1 MKIKELIEILKEQEN
16 NLNSLLEIIKEKQ
29 NIIVNNKILKLSE
42 HMELEEKK
50 LLEIQIT
57 EEKRL
62 HTMHELFSKYQIKN
76 KRLKLEVLANELRS
90 FVPKIYINSI
100 KEKEIE
106 IKKLIKEI
114 TRINK
119 QNLMLVQ
126 QSSQIISETVKAVID
141 TSKNR
146 SIIDRKG

>member
-1 MKIKELIEILKEQEN
+1 MKIKELIKVLKIQEN
-16 NLNSLLEIIKEKQ
+16 NLNSLLAIVKKKQ
-29 NIIVNNKILKLSE
+29 NIIVNNKILKLSDY
-42 HMELEEKK
+42 MELEEKK

-62 HTMHELFSKYQIKN
+62 RTMQELFTKYQIKN
-76 KRLKLEVLANELRS
+76 KRLKLEVLVNELKDL
-90 FVPKIYINSI
+90 VPEIYINSI
-100 KEKEIE
+100 KEKEVE
-106 IKKLIKEI
+106 IKKLINEI

-119 QNLMLVQ
+119 QNLLLVQ

>member
-1 MKIKELIEILKEQEN
+1 MKIKELIKVLKIQEN
-16 NLNSLLEIIKEKQ
+16 NLNSLLAIVKKKQ
-29 NIIVNNKILKLSE
+29 NIIVNNKILKLSDY
-42 HMELEEKK
+42 MELEEKK

-62 HTMHELFSKYQIKN
+62 RTMQELFTKYQIKN
-76 KRLKLEVLANELRS
+76 KRLKLEVLVNELKDL
-90 FVPKIYINSI
+90 VPEIYVNSI
-100 KEKEIE
+100 KEKEVE
-106 IKKLIKEI
+106 IKKLINEI

-119 QNLMLVQ
+119 QNLLLVQ

>member
-1 MKIKELIEILKEQEN
+1 MKIKELIKVLKIQEN
-16 NLNSLLEIIKEKQ
+16 NLNSLLAIVKEKQ
-29 NIIVNNKILKLSE
+29 NIIVNNKILKLSDY
-42 HMELEEKK
+42 MELEEKK

-62 HTMHELFSKYQIKN
+62 RTMQELFTKYQIKN
-76 KRLKLEVLANELRS
+76 KRLKLEVLVNELKDL
-90 FVPKIYINSI
+90 VPEIYINSI
-100 KEKEIE
+100 KEKEVE
-106 IKKLIKEI
+106 IKKLINEI

-119 QNLMLVQ
+119 QNLLLVQ